1 MRQRRNLSCARRDM
15 TRSTCHPW
23 LDRFAWLT
31 AAATFLLLGLGG
43 LVTSHEA
50 GLAVPD
56 WPTTYGYNMFLFPM
70 HLWRS
75 NIFYEHTHRLLAS
88 FVGLL
93 TGILAVWLW
102 LREPRSWLRWLGA
115 GAFFAILLQG
125 LLGGLRV
132 TLLKDE
138 IGIFHATLAQSFFVL
153 VTLIALF
160 SSRKAGKFAD
170 SFRTTRIS
178 GSLYWLT
185 ICSTSLVLIQL
196 ILGAAMRHQH
206 AGLAVPDFPL
216 AYGKAWPPMDAAF
229 LEKIN
234 SHRLGAEQLNP
245 VTASQIGLQMT
256 HRLVALSIVLLVGC
270 VAWKARGEQGPGSFP
285 AKFAGAWWGVIC
297 LQAALGAATIWSN
310 KAADVATAHVLC
322 GALSLLAGTIFSV
335 GLIIQRG
342 DVRSTHCRT
351 GDTISADETLV
362 AACAD
367 APSTLQP
374 LGTVRIGRWRR

>member
-1 MRQRRNLSCARRDM
+1 M

-23 LDRFAWLT
+23 LNRFAWLT

-70 HLWRS
+70 HLWQS
-75 NIFYEHTHRLLAS
+75 NIFFEHTHRLLAS
-88 FVGLL
+88 FVGIL
-93 TGILAVWLW
+93 TSILAVWLW

-185 ICSTSLVLIQL
+185 ICSASLVLIQL

-234 SHRLGAEQLNP
+234 SHRLGTEQLNP
-245 VTASQIGLQMT
+245 VTAFQIGLQMT
-256 HRLVALSIVLLVGC
+256 HRLVALSILLLVGC
-270 VAWKARGEQGPGSFP
+270 VAWRARGEQGPGSLP
-285 AKFAGAWWGVIC
+285 AKFAGGWWGVIC

-335 GLIIQRG
+335 GLIIQR
-342 DVRSTHCRT
+342 RSIRQPTQKPGPVDGEDR
-351 GDTISADETLV
+351 TLV
-362 AACAD
+362 VRKARVPRGPLDALGVGAILELLAA
-367 APSTLQP
+367 
-374 LGTVRIGRWRR
+374 TVKEER